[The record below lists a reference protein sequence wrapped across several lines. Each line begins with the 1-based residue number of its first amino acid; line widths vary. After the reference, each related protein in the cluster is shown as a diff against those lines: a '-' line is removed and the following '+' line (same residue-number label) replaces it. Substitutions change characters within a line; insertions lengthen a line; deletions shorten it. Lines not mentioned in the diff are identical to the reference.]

1 MIRIRSALHDVPR
14 AVSRAGAA
22 ASLALLVAACTQTLG
37 GSLASGVAGASIG
50 KDLDIVAARA
60 ARSAEYRAL
69 EYGRTGVPV
78 TWKSGSSHGEVVPG
92 TTYHINDS
100 ACRDYVHTLTVG
112 TGQAQS
118 ARGTA
123 CRQANGTW
131 QPVS

>member
-1 MIRIRSALHDVPR
+1 MNRIGAALHDLLRVASRPV
-14 AVSRAGAA
+14 AV
-22 ASLALLVAACTQTLG
+22 ASLAVLVAACTQTLG
-37 GSLASGVAGASIG
+37 GSLASGVAGSSIG
-50 KDLDIVAARA
+50 KDLDFVAARA

-92 TTYHINDS
+92 TTYRINDS
-100 ACRDYVHTLTVG
+100 NCRDYVHTLTVG
-112 TGQAQS
+112 SGEAQS